1 MELDTNV
8 LTLVAVMAAVIWW
21 KTRETLN
28 DLRSRAT
35 EELQR
40 AQQANHGEDESGG
53 PSNRKYKVGDNDR
66 LSAKTAAR
74 LETIRTKDASFD
86 FEQFLSGACLVYENV
101 IGAFANGDHGALR
114 EHLSADVLESFLQ
127 SIEAREEKAER
138 AELTLIGMRRAD
150 IAAADIS
157 GGRIEITV
165 DFESEIVTATRD
177 EAGMVVAGD
186 PAQIVIA
193 LDRWTFAK
201 DLNAAPPVWKLVTT
215 ASPPPL
221 CSLKANDSNADKF
234 KRSDRRDAPEKIPG
248 VGAVRVTAEPR
259 AHH

>member
-8 LTLVAVMAAVIWW
+8 LTLIVVMAAVIWW

-35 EELQR
+35 GELQR
-40 AQQANHGEDESGG
+40 NQQPNHGDAESGG
-53 PSNRKYKVGDNDR
+53 RSNRKYKVGDNNR

-86 FEQFLSGACLVYENV
+86 FEKFLSSACLVYETV
-101 IGAFANGDHGALR
+101 TAAFASGDRKPLR
-114 EHLSADVLESFLQ
+114 EHLSADVFETFLQ

-138 AELTLIGMRRAD
+138 AELTLIGMARAD
-150 IAAADIS
+150 IAAADIF
-157 GGRIEITV
+157 GGQIEITV

-177 EAGMVVAGD
+177 KAGIAVAGD

-201 DLNAAPPVWKLVTT
+201 DLSADQHVWKLVAT
-215 ASPPPL
+215 ASPPL
-221 CSLKANDSNADKF
+221 SSKGIDSNIGKT
-234 KRSDRRDAPEKIPG
+234 KISDRRDAPEKIPG

>member
-8 LTLVAVMAAVIWW
+8 LTLIAVMAAVIWW

-28 DLRSRAT
+28 DLRLRAT

-40 AQQANHGEDESGG
+40 AQQPNHGESESGG
-53 PSNRKYKVGDNDR
+53 SDRKYKVGDNDR

-86 FEQFLSGACLVYENV
+86 FEQFLSSACLVYEKV
-101 IGAFANGDHGALR
+101 ITAFANGDRGPLR

-138 AELTLIGMRRAD
+138 AELTLIGMARAD
-150 IAAADIS
+150 IAEADTS

-165 DFESEIVTATRD
+165 DFECEIVTATRD

-201 DLNAAPPVWKLVTT
+201 DLNAAPPVWKLVET

-221 CSLKANDSNADKF
+221 CSSKASGSNADKF
-234 KRSDRRDAPEKIPG
+234 KRSDRRDASEKIPG